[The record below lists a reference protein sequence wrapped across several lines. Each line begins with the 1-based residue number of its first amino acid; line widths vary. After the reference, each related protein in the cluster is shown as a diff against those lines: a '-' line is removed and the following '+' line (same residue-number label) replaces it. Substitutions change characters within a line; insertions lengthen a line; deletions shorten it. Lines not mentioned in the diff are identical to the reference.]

1 MAFACK
7 FMPVGQCFGRNNP
20 QAIEKYES
28 TQCSV
33 SGEGL
38 TLAFVGEPAKFIL
51 RTSGPDLLFLKL
63 QITRMS
69 KDESDCLTYL
79 TDPISVEYE
88 CLGENLH
95 SVSYYPKEEGE
106 YHMSVTWK
114 GTHVA
119 GSPFVVKAV
128 RSEALKISVRPEE
141 TTRKDDIWK
150 LREDARSPRRQRNNK

>member
-20 QAIEKYES
+20 QAREKYES

-69 KDESDCLTYL
+69 KDESDCLTYV
-79 TDPISVEYE
+79 TDPIPVEYE

-150 LREDARSPRRQRNNK
+150 LREDGRSSRRQRNNK